1 MKNIN
6 QLKRNLIAILFLF
19 TFMAAMLCLSGM
31 SQNEIN
37 QMNKRPVV
45 LLDYVPEELPE
56 LLEPVKIQKPVK
68 MYFLIK
74 I

>member
-1 MKNIN
+1 
-6 QLKRNLIAILFLF
+6 
-19 TFMAAMLCLSGM
+19 MAAMLCLSGM

-45 LLDYVPEELPE
+45 LLDYVSEELPE
-56 LLEPVKIQKPVK
+56 LLESVEIQKPVE

>member
-45 LLDYVPEELPE
+45 LLDYVSEELPE
-56 LLEPVKIQKPVK
+56 LLESVEIQKPVE